1 MSAEIYESDW
11 MFSGSGITPWHGLG
25 TVVAGAPTS
34 EDAIRLAK
42 LDWDVIQYP
51 VYANNSRVENYFAN
65 MRSDTNTALGI
76 VKGRYKVVQNVEA
89 FDFVDEIV
97 GNGEVEVHYETAG
110 SLFNGKRIFLLCN
123 LPEQTL
129 VGDKVRNYLFFT
141 NSHDGSSSLTAG
153 ITNVRVVCNNT
164 LQMAIKG
171 APRIWRCRHTESI
184 KEKQAQAQRSLGLAT
199 KYLGSLNEVAE
210 GMATKLVNERAFFE
224 HLFKASNLS
233 EKASAEVF
241 ETVHDLYHIK
251 PDLQNFK
258 GTAWGLYNAVAD
270 YVSNGEPM
278 RKTKTYE
285 ERKLADWFD
294 GYKLLNTAQS
304 ILISA

>member
-1 MSAEIYESDW
+1 MSAEIYENDY
-11 MFSGSGITPWHGLG
+11 MFSGNGITPWHNLG
-25 TVVAGAPTS
+25 IVVAGAPTS
-34 EDAIRLAK
+34 EEAIKLAK

-51 VYANNSRVENYFAN
+51 VYANNSRVENYYAN
-65 MRSDTNTALGI
+65 MRSDTNTALGV

-89 FDFVDEIV
+89 FNFVDDIV
-97 GNGEVEVHYETAG
+97 GNGETEVHYETAG
-110 SLFNGKRIFLLCN
+110 SLFNGRRVFLLCN
-123 LPEQTL
+123 LPDQTL
-129 VGDKVRNYLFFT
+129 VGDKVKNYLFFT

-164 LQMAIKG
+164 LQLAIRQ
-171 APRIWRCRHTESI
+171 APRLWKCRHTESI
-184 KEKQAQAQRSLGLAT
+184 KEKQEQAQRSLGLAT
-199 KYLGSLNEVAE
+199 KYLGEIKEVAD

-241 ETVHDLYHIK
+241 ESVHDLYQNK
-251 PDLQNFK
+251 PDLANFK

>member
-1 MSAEIYESDW
+1 MSAEIYDTDW
-11 MFSGSGITPWHGLG
+11 MFSGNGITPWHGLG

-34 EDAIRLAK
+34 EEAIRLAK
-42 LDWDVIQYP
+42 LDWDVVQYP
-51 VYANNSRVENYFAN
+51 VYANGTELTEYFAN

-89 FDFVDEIV
+89 FDFVDDIV

-110 SLFNGKRIFLLCN
+110 SLFSGKRIFLLCN

-171 APRIWRCRHTESI
+171 SPRIWRCRHTESI
-184 KEKQAQAQRSLGLAT
+184 KEKQIQAQRSLGLAT
-199 KYLGSLNEVAE
+199 KYLDSLSEVAE
-210 GMATKLVNERAFFE
+210 SMATKLVNERAFFE
-224 HLFKASNLS
+224 HLFKDCNLS

-241 ETVHDLYHIK
+241 ETVHGLYQNK
-251 PDLQNFK
+251 PDLANFK

-278 RKTKTYE
+278 RMTKNYE
-285 ERKLADWFD
+285 ERKLADFFD
-294 GYKLLNTAQS
+294 GYKMLEKAQH